1 MRAFFLLSAL
11 VLAVAL
17 AHGQQPQQPRYTER
31 VDVER
36 VLVDVRVLDDKGQAV
51 VGLEADDFRVRIGG
65 TRVAIE
71 SAMWVGGA
79 RSDGVPSLSDIS
91 PPSTAADDL
100 GPGRIIIFVF
110 QKDLEPSRIIGFM
123 RMLIEAQRF
132 LDDLTPR
139 DRVAVVSFDSRLR
152 IWLDFTNDGESVRRV
167 LRRGILFED
176 PHPVPQTSA
185 VSLMRRLDQQTA
197 SKTYTI
203 EKALHQLADAI
214 QDLSGSKSIVFIGH
228 GFGRLGWTGV
238 TMEHGYEEARDALLA
253 ARASVFTLDVT
264 QADYHSLEVGLQSV
278 SRHTGGLFART
289 HLFPEQAMKR
299 LAGALAG
306 YYVLVLEQPN
316 VDAGAHEIEVRLV
329 RRQGTV
335 FAKDTYVK
343 RAPVREQ

>member
-1 MRAFFLLSAL
+1 M
-11 VLAVAL
+11 
-17 AHGQQPQQPRYTER
+17 
-31 VDVER
+31 
-36 VLVDVRVLDDKGQAV
+36 DVRVLDNQGQAV
-51 VGLEADDFRVRIGG
+51 VGLVADDFRVKIGG
-65 TRVAIE
+65 KPVAIE
-71 SAMWVGGA
+71 SAMWIGGA
-79 RSDGVPSLSDIS
+79 RPDSDPVLPGI
-91 PPSTAADDL
+91 TAASGTIDDI

-110 QKDLEPSRIIGFM
+110 QKDLEPSRIVGFM
-123 RMLIEAQRF
+123 RMLIETQRF
-132 LDDLTPR
+132 VDDLTPR
-139 DRVAVVSFDSRLR
+139 DRVAVVSFDSRLK
-152 IWLDFTNDGESVRRV
+152 IWLDFTNDGEAVRRV

-176 PHPVPQTSA
+176 PDPVPQTSG
-185 VSLMRRLDQQTA
+185 VSLLKRLDEQMA

-203 EKALHQLADAI
+203 EKALHQIADAI
-214 QDLSGSKSIVFIGH
+214 TDLSGSKSIVFVGH

-316 VDAGAHEIEVRLV
+316 VDPGTHEIEVRLMH
-329 RRQGTV
+329 RQGTV
-335 FAKDTYVK
+335 FAKDAYVK
-343 RAPVREQ
+343 PAPVR